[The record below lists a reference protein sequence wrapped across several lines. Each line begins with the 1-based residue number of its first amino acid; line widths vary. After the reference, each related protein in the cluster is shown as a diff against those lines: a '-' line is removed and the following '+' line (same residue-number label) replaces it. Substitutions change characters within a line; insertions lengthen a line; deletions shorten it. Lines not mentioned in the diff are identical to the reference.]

1 MIVNIVINKIR
12 NWVINFKRKLLLL
25 LLIII
30 VISQYLRTT
39 KDNLARYSTH
49 SEEGVIK
56 LKTGYPLVPQD
67 HGLISALETLSKHYV
82 RTIIIIIII
91 ITIILQQS

>member
-1 MIVNIVINKIR
+1 MHKNNTSKDCHR
-12 NWVINFKRKLLLL
+12 RDNNNNNNN
-25 LLIII
+25 
-30 VISQYLRTT
+30 ST

-56 LKTGYPLVPQD
+56 LKTGYSLVPQD
-67 HGLISALETLSKHYV
+67 HGLIPALETLSKHYV

-91 ITIILQQS
+91 